1 MPNRGKTKRSSI
13 SKHPEIIPIRE
24 MVDKAHKEY
33 TEGTN
38 NDNKEKWKR
47 ALQELCDIYER
58 IREEEAMQKIEHIEN
73 AMDGQR
79 FRDAWKAMNELSGRK
94 NAKDGQLAGESPDE
108 RVNTW
113 FTHFRKLLGNTP
125 EVEEPDDTIPAKTF
139 FL

>member
-1 MPNRGKTKRSSI
+1 MI
-13 SKHPEIIPIRE
+13 S
-24 MVDKAHKEY
+24 MKE
-33 TEGTN
+33 
-38 NDNKEKWKR
+38 
-47 ALQELCDIYER
+47 Q
-58 IREEEAMQKIEHIEN
+58 EEAMQKIEQIEN

-94 NAKDGQLAGESPDE
+94 NAKDGQLAGESPEE